1 MLEAVE
7 RTQLSSYC
15 IEQSFYEIESAL
27 EVFLYFLAWSALEVF
42 KNKNQEGMRHLTT
55 SEAQEVEEDLIKAI
69 EKAQGYLERVKN
81 RPSISLEQ
89 RFFQLEYSVVSPLYY
104 RLEKHLLDWCTKE
117 HEVQLSKYGQ
127 YRIENNLK
135 YNDIP
140 PLKLFRDDLLHQ
152 LTSLEERSGD
162 VPRD

>member
-1 MLEAVE
+1 M
-7 RTQLSSYC
+7 
-15 IEQSFYEIESAL
+15 
-27 EVFLYFLAWSALEVF
+27 
-42 KNKNQEGMRHLTT
+42 TT
-55 SEAQEVEEDLIKAI
+55 SEVQEVEEDLIKAI
-69 EKAQGYLERVKN
+69 EKAQGYLERLKN